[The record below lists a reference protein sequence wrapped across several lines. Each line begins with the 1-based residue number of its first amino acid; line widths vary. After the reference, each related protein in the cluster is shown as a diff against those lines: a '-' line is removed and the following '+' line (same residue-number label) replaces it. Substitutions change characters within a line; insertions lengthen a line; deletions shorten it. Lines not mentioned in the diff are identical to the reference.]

1 MFNNKERDKMTK
13 EEKEHYAHW
22 KANHAIGTVYKKP
35 MINTAATQ
43 KNIKDIVKAIGTI
56 TNTMSKVILNN
67 RKEIESLKA
76 RVKELENNEETLAQW
91 MRK

>member
-1 MFNNKERDKMTK
+1 MFNNERDK
-13 EEKEHYAHW
+13 
-22 KANHAIGTVYKKP
+22 

-76 RVKELENNEETLAQW
+76 RVKELENNEETLEQW